1 MRYLGI
7 DVHSSASVW
16 CLLDQ
21 SGEQIDRGRSP
32 TTYPALCELA
42 SRLSRDDELLA
53 GHEVGGQVYLVH
65 DAISAAGV
73 TIQAFNANHL
83 RMIAASRKK
92 TDKRDAYWI
101 AKALQT
107 GMTPHP
113 VYIPNG
119 EVRELRRLLARR
131 RMVMRDRK
139 RWQYRARAILRSYGV
154 RVSPGNSK
162 IRKKIDE
169 ILEHPDGADTDL
181 LDSLGL
187 CERAISLFN
196 EECADIDKKISIRTG
211 AIDVVQRLRTIPGVG
226 DLVSANIYAAIGEI
240 NRFSNARKL
249 ASYAGLVP
257 TVSQTGGPARIG
269 HITKEGSSE
278 LRAIMVQ
285 AAHIASRPRTKN
297 ADELRAYLERIRGS
311 RGRKKIALTALARYM
326 LNIAFHIWRD
336 GTEYDPKRMRCNTN

>member
-1 MRYLGI
+1 VKYVGI

-21 SGEQIDRGRSP
+21 SGEQIDRGRTP
-32 TTYPALCELA
+32 TTYPALHELA
-42 SRLSRDDELLA
+42 ARLSEGDELLA

-65 DAISAAGV
+65 DAFSAAGV

-101 AKALQT
+101 ARALQT

-113 VYIPNG
+113 VYIPDG

-139 RWQYRARAILRSYGV
+139 RWQYRARAFLRSDGV
-154 RVSPGNSK
+154 RVSPGNSR
-162 IRKKIDE
+162 IRRKIDE
-169 ILEHPDGADTDL
+169 ILEHPDGTDTEL
-181 LDSLGL
+181 LDSLGF
-187 CERAISLFN
+187 CERALSLFA
-196 EECADIDKKISIRTG
+196 EECADIDGKINRLIADVDVIR
-211 AIDVVQRLRTIPGVG
+211 RLRAIPGVG
-226 DLVSANIYAAIGEI
+226 ELVSANIYAAIGDI
-240 NRFSNARKL
+240 NRFPNARKL

-257 TVSQTGGPARIG
+257 TVSQSGGPAKIG
-269 HITKEGSSE
+269 HISKEGSSE
-278 LRAIMVQ
+278 LRAIMIQ
-285 AAHIASRPRTKN
+285 AAHITSRPTTRN

-311 RGRKKIALTALARYM
+311 VAARRS
-326 LNIAFHIWRD
+326 H
-336 GTEYDPKRMRCNTN
+336 